1 MGKGPSGIGHW
12 KFLGS
17 FNIENT
23 VLLIVRI
30 HYSSMN
36 LNRPV
41 QESCVK
47 CGMSVQTVPPK
58 RNTTVGYDRVVVHWL
73 PCLYSE

>member
-1 MGKGPSGIGHW
+1 
-12 KFLGS
+12 
-17 FNIENT
+17 
-23 VLLIVRI
+23 
-30 HYSSMN
+30 MN

-47 CGMSVQTVPPK
+47 CGMSVQTIPPK

-73 PCLYSE
+73 PCLYSERGFQRTIPTPSSPSFFPQPLSASH